1 MLCHVLAYSGS
12 LFSVSFLRE
21 SGSEDLISK
30 AVSKE
35 LASGITLEHTR
46 KCKVHRLGNLHNK
59 T

>member
-1 MLCHVLAYSGS
+1 MLYHVLAYSP
-12 LFSVSFLRE
+12 LFFLGE

-35 LASGITLEHTR
+35 LAPGILEYTR
-46 KCKVHRLGNLHNK
+46 KCKVHRLENLRDK